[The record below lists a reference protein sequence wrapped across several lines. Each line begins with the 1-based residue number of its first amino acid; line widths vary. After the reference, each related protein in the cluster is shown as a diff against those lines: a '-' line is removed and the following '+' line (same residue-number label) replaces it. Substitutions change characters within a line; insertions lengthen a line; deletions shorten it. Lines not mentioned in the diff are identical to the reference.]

1 MIKYQI
7 GCWTHLTSHQLTI
20 PSPADR
26 STELSTQKLNN
37 QTAENPSPQT
47 HTPDLHFEP
56 WGVLSVEPPHPTSAC
71 GRGTARTP
79 RPTAG
84 VLPLGGNRTKQT
96 PQPVS
101 SQSASSTERPT
112 NQIYGTTTST
122 WARTRPQRGTAR
134 PSHRVAPAV
143 APEHRIGQ
151 RSAEPRGC
159 RSTYLCRTVE
169 PAARGATALLGE
181 RPDVPT
187 LVALGLG
194 PGCGGRR
201 EAGLGRNGCK
211 EGSEGKN
218 RRAGSSPDWRQEHR
232 SAEPHHRGG
241 AAYSRSVSRQTQLPT
256 ATSLPAMA
264 PRPLEAPPPA
274 LRSPGLSPAMPEAA
288 PASFLSSPPAVG
300 PLS

>member
-1 MIKYQI
+1 MAAER
-7 GCWTHLTSHQLTI
+7 TSPVI
-20 PSPADR
+20 NSPY
-26 STELSTQKLNN
+26 LPL
-37 QTAENPSPQT
+37 QTAALNSQLKNCTTKRLKNPSPHA

-112 NQIYGTTTST
+112 NRIYGTTTST
-122 WARTRPQRGTAR
+122 WARTRPQRGTAQ

-211 EGSEGKN
+211 EGSKGKN
-218 RRAGSSPDWRQEHR
+218 RKAGSSPGWKQERR
-232 SAEPHHRGG
+232 STG
-241 AAYSRSVSRQTQLPT
+241 ARNLTIAAALLTVDQSAGRHSSPQ
-256 ATSLPAMA
+256 
-264 PRPLEAPPPA
+264 PRPYQQWRPARSRLRPPPSGPRGCPRRC
-274 LRSPGLSPAMPEAA
+274 LRQRLPPFSPLR
-288 PASFLSSPPAVG
+288 
-300 PLS
+300 PL

>member
-112 NQIYGTTTST
+112 NRIYGTTTST

-143 APEHRIGQ
+143 AQ
-151 RSAEPRGC
+151 N
-159 RSTYLCRTVE
+159 TV
-169 PAARGATALLGE
+169 
-181 RPDVPT
+181 
-187 LVALGLG
+187 
-194 PGCGGRR
+194 
-201 EAGLGRNGCK
+201 
-211 EGSEGKN
+211 
-218 RRAGSSPDWRQEHR
+218 
-232 SAEPHHRGG
+232 
-241 AAYSRSVSRQTQLPT
+241 
-256 ATSLPAMA
+256 
-264 PRPLEAPPPA
+264 
-274 LRSPGLSPAMPEAA
+274 
-288 PASFLSSPPAVG
+288 
-300 PLS
+300 